1 MDRAMVLAAGLGT
14 RMRPLTLQRPKPLI
28 EVGGRA
34 MLERI
39 LDALRAHGTR
49 RAVVNMHWLAEQ
61 IEAWAARQEAEPE
74 IILSDERGELLE
86 TGGGIRKALPLLGE
100 RAFFVLNGDSFWLD
114 GAGAAA
120 LDRLAAAWNDDAMDC
135 LALTVPLSR
144 AIGYAGKGDF
154 LRDGS
159 GRLSRPAGNTPQAEA
174 EAFTGVYVVHPRLFA
189 AAPAEGPFSMNLLFD
204 AAMAKGRMHGLS
216 HDGLWLHVGTPQAI
230 AEAERAM
237 AEWKAG

>member
-14 RMRPLTLQRPKPLI
+14 RMRPLTLERPKPLI

-34 MLERI
+34 MLDRV

-49 RAVVNMHWLAEQ
+49 RAVINMHWLAEQ
-61 IEAWAARQEAEPE
+61 IAAWAARQEGRPE
-74 IILSDERGELLE
+74 IRLSDERGELLE

-100 RAFFVLNGDSFWLD
+100 EAFFVLNADSFWLD
-114 GAGAAA
+114 GACPA
-120 LDRLAAAWNDDAMDC
+120 LARLEAAWDDAAMDC

-144 AIGYAGKGDF
+144 AVGYAGRGDF
-154 LRDGS
+154 LRDRY
-159 GRLSRPAGNTPQAEA
+159 GRLRRAAPEAEEAA

-189 AAPAEGPFSMNLLFD
+189 EAPAEGPFSMNLLFD
-204 AAMAKGRMHGLS
+204 AAMAKGRMFGLS